1 MRIDKAQDKIQMLE
15 TKYIILRGIFFKK
28 NEGKKPL

>member
-15 TKYIILRGIFFKK
+15 AKYKIGRGIFFKK
-28 NEGKKPL
+28 NEGEKPL